1 MLLNRK
7 RIFIVEDNAGNLAI
21 MQTILDQHG
30 AKVFFER
37 WGRNTCDRLRAVLPI
52 DLILLDLMLPDGVTG
67 YQVFDTIQ
75 LLPDL
80 AHIPVVLVSAADV
93 DAERETAMRKGLRG
107 FISKPIRVTTFA
119 RFVVDAIEGN
129 QVWG

>member
-1 MLLNRK
+1 MLLNGK

-30 AKVFFER
+30 AKIFFER
-37 WGRNTCDRLRAVLPI
+37 WGRNTCERLRAALPI

-67 YQVFDTIQ
+67 YQVFDAIQ
-75 LLPDL
+75 AFPDL
-80 AHIPVVLVSAADV
+80 AQIPVVLVSAADV
-93 DAERETAMRKGLRG
+93 GEERETAMSKGLKG

-119 RFVVDAIEGN
+119 RFIVEAIEGK